1 MPVIKPLI
9 KEQLQVGD
17 IVELQ
22 WEPSM
27 NDGLWYE
34 TEYYMVVELNGLKHK
49 YCLVELDDMQGY
61 MAEALDEDGYADSN
75 GFYNSLEDITKY
87 LKKFSRCAI
96 YHNYSVNLNT
106 GDKNIIKE

>member
-1 MPVIKPLI
+1 MSVIKPLI

-27 NDGLWYE
+27 NEGRWYE
-34 TEYYMVVELNGLKHK
+34 TNYYMVVELNGLKHR
-49 YCLVELDDMQGY
+49 YCLVELDKFQGY
-61 MAEALDEDGYADSN
+61 MDEGADEDEYADSN

-96 YHNYSVNLNT
+96 YHNYSVNLNNS
-106 GDKNIIKE
+106 DKAIIKE

>member
-1 MPVIKPLI
+1 MPIIKPL
-9 KEQLQVGD
+9 KDNLQVGD

-34 TEYYMVVELNGLKHK
+34 TNYYMVVELHGLRHK
-49 YCLVELDDMQGY
+49 FCLISIDDLQGY
-61 MAEALDEDGYADSN
+61 MGESTSENDYADSN

-96 YHNYSVNLNT
+96 YHDYSVNLNHS
-106 GDKNIIKE
+106 DKNIIKE

>member
-1 MPVIKPLI
+1 MSVIKPLI

-27 NDGLWYE
+27 NEGRWYE
-34 TEYYMVVELNGLKHK
+34 TNYYMVVRLNGLKHK
-49 YCLVELDDMQGY
+49 YCLVGLDEMQGY
-61 MAEALDEDGYADSN
+61 MTEASNEDKFADSN

-96 YHNYSVNLNT
+96 YHNYSVNLNNS
-106 GDKNIIKE
+106 DKNIIKE

>member
-1 MPVIKPLI
+1 MSLTKPLND
-9 KEQLQVGD
+9 QVRVGD

-34 TEYYMVVELNGLKHK
+34 TEYFMVVQLHGLKHNF
-49 YCLVELDDMQGY
+49 CLVGLDNLQGY
-61 MAEALDEDGYADSN
+61 MAEDSDEDEYCDSN
-75 GFYNSLEDITKY
+75 GFYNSLEDIEKY

-96 YHNYSVNLNT
+96 YHNYSINLSNS
-106 GDKNIIKE
+106 DKNIIKE

>member
-1 MPVIKPLI
+1 MSVIKPLI

-27 NDGLWYE
+27 NEGRWYE
-34 TEYYMVVELNGLKHK
+34 TNYYMVVKLNGLKRN
-49 YCLVELDDMQGY
+49 YCLIELDNFQGY
-61 MAEALDEDGYADSN
+61 IDEGADEDEYADSN

-96 YHNYSVNLNT
+96 YHNYSVNLNNS
-106 GDKNIIKE
+106 DKTIIEE